1 MKKSIKNLDLR
12 NMPPSERHTKI
23 FEMWNNLKKEETLRI
38 INDHE
43 PKPLYYQFEAEQKG
57 QFEWNYEK
65 QGPIDWIFTI
75 KKLKDERRLTDEK
88 KLI

>member
-1 MKKSIKNLDLR
+1 MKESIKNLDLR
-12 NMPPSERHTKI
+12 NLPPSERHTKI
-23 FEMWNNLKKEETLRI
+23 FEIWDSLRDGETLRI

-65 QGPIDWIFTI
+65 RGPIDWIFTI
-75 KKLKDERRLTDEK
+75 KKL
-88 KLI
+88 

>member
-1 MKKSIKNLDLR
+1 MKESVKNLDLR
-12 NMPPSERHTKI
+12 NLPPPERHTKI
-23 FEMWNNLKKEETLRI
+23 FKMWDSLSLNETLRI

-75 KKLKDERRLTDEK
+75 KKIKSSIL
-88 KLI
+88 